1 MQGSFCFCLRA
12 VFFFC
17 VIFPPVCDAF
27 CGCLQESVE
36 FQLKRGRGQGRR
48 EKEVGRAAFRGEA
61 DEDNCLPLAL
71 ASDAVSAFAPGSISS
86 SASVV
91 CLCFCPCLCLSFS
104 LPLCPSL
111 YLSLTLPLSLSLY
124 QPYSQSRPPSFVFQ
138 LIVDSKQELR
148 MLSHQELK

>member
-1 MQGSFCFCLRA
+1 MQSSFCFCLRA

-71 ASDAVSAFAPGSISS
+71 ASDAVSAFAPGFISS

-91 CLCFCPCLCLSFS
+91 CLCFCPCLC
-104 LPLCPSL
+104 PYAHPYTYPYLCPSRCL
-111 YLSLTLPLSLSLY
+111 YTSLILSLVLPPLFSSSLS
-124 QPYSQSRPPSFVFQ
+124 
-138 LIVDSKQELR
+138 IASK
-148 MLSHQELK
+148 S